1 MPTILR
7 IGGFSIRIRTRDH
20 PPPHVHVFHG
30 GKEIVII
37 LGNDTYG
44 PTIRDIR
51 GMSVRHMRTALE
63 LVAANQDLLNAEWE
77 KLYG

>member
-7 IGGFSIRIRTRDH
+7 IDGFSIRIRTKDH

-30 GKEIVII
+30 GKEVVII
-37 LGNDTYG
+37 LGDETG
-44 PTIRDIR
+44 CPTIRDMR
-51 GMSVRHMRTALE
+51 GMPVRQMRTALE
-63 LVAANQDLLNAEWE
+63 LVASNQDLLNAEWG